1 MRMKTFAKTV
11 ALFVVMALM
20 MVMTISAATVADVDV
35 FFNTD
40 TQSVEITAKHPD
52 GAAGAG
58 KTINV
63 VVTDGTTDVYWNDA
77 VADENGKVTFTFA
90 MDPAVDATGTYV
102 VKMGGE
108 DLDLNAAGDSY
119 TFVDTTDAVTFITT
133 VDPYDAA
140 TLQTYLETTN
150 GGLNPDPAAVE
161 INCAPGSDYALVA
174 NKAAIAEH
182 LAGINFYTVIV
193 VTPAVPETPT
203 TPAVPAVT
211 ANVYTQEHYNDFVEE
226 FNQTVAISL
235 LNASSVDNPVEKYK
249 DVFGFDT
256 SDTSWYAK
264 LTSAQYPAIKAALSG
279 KGFTFGNGTAV
290 KDAFDRAVALA
301 LYNDMNQTTKGNL
314 VDYLKHTNGTTLDT
328 LTGTTTTGMGYT
340 NMSLARYNAL
350 PDTYRDMV
358 RDAMD
363 NGTYANFADV
373 ETAYDAALDA
383 AELAYAEALSNAN
396 PGSPSGNPGS
406 SVIIT
411 PIAPV
416 EPEKDLFDDLG
427 TVSWAKEAINA
438 LAKDGIVNGVAEG
451 KFAPN
456 DVLTR
461 EQFVKI
467 LVGALDTEAT
477 GNVPFTDVIASEWYA
492 NFVAIAYNSGIVN
505 GTSETEFGIGA
516 SLTREQLCTMVYRAI
531 KASGIELEM
540 VNNAA
545 DFVDGAEIS
554 DWAKEAVDYL
564 YKAGVVNGV
573 GGNAFDPQGTTTRAM
588 GAKVIYGVLEGG
600 VK

>member
-1 MRMKTFAKTV
+1 MRMKTFTKAV

-20 MVMTISAATVADVDV
+20 MVMTISAATVTDVDV
-35 FFNTD
+35 YFD
-40 TQSVEITAKHPD
+40 TSDQSVEITAKHPD

-108 DLDLNAAGDSY
+108 DLVINATGDSY
-119 TFVDTTDAVTFITT
+119 TFVNTTDAVTFITAVNPLDDT
-133 VDPYDAA
+133 TTP
-140 TLQTYLETTN
+140 TLQSYLETTN
-150 GGLNPDPAAVE
+150 GGVNLDV
-161 INCAPGSDYALVA
+161 NCAAGSDYALVA
-174 NKAAIAEH
+174 NKAAIAA
-182 LAGINFYTVIV
+182 LLDDVDYTVDQ
-193 VTPAVPETPT
+193 AG
-203 TPAVPAVT
+203 
-211 ANVYTQEHYNDFVEE
+211 YYDFLTK
-226 FNQTVAISL
+226 FNQAVAISL
-235 LNASSVDNPVEKYK
+235 LNAGTVADPVATYGET
-249 DVFGFDT
+249 FGFETAAVDAFDPENT
-256 SDTSWYAK
+256 AGKYAL

-279 KGFTFGNGTAV
+279 KGFLLDGGVDV
-290 KDAFDRAVALA
+290 KAAFDKAVALA
-301 LYNDMNQTTKGNL
+301 LYNDMNQTTKANL
-314 VDYLKHTNGTTLDT
+314 VNYLKYTNGTTLDT

-383 AELAYAEALSNAN
+383 AETAYQEALSNAN

-411 PIAPV
+411 PVAPV
-416 EPEKDLFDDLG
+416 VPEKDLFDDLG

-467 LVGALDTEAT
+467 LVGALDIKAT
-477 GNVPFTDVIASEWYA
+477 GNVPFTDVVASEWYA

-505 GTSETEFGIGA
+505 GTSETEFGIGD